1 MWYNGCHPSLCSLTT
16 NWHVWNWLSD
26 NYLLEKFSKNYTQ
39 TGYKTEKRKKTL
51 TVKHRRGEE
60 GKKVKYHQYL

>member
-39 TGYKTEKRKKTL
+39 TGYKTEKKEKNINS
-51 TVKHRRGEE
+51 KA
-60 GKKVKYHQYL
+60 